1 MTIAIM
7 GTPVDCGNRG
17 VKALGA
23 SLVNLCSKAACG
35 GEVVLLLSNRDAE
48 PAPFRVD
55 GSIRMIRVVNC
66 RLSPR
71 ARLTEHLFGIVLLAI
86 LYRILPLDSLRRTI
100 RRASPWIRTAV
111 EADVV
116 GDVRG
121 GDSFSDIYGLRRF
134 LESFLMVWSVVLV
147 RGSIVQFPQT
157 FGPYKSC
164 IARRLARYLLR
175 RSSVI
180 MARDVESQKVAQ
192 ELVGPQREILLSPDV
207 AFSLEA
213 VRPAVIALDPPLPKG
228 APFGTVIGLNVNGLM
243 YNGGYTRR
251 NMFDLKLDYPG
262 ILPKLVKSLLAAH
275 QGELWL
281 IPHTLGARG
290 NVESDHEASEKLHAC
305 LSPALQARVRIVT
318 GDYNAHELKGIIGQ
332 CDFFIGSRM
341 HSCIAALSQGIPCVG
356 VAYSRKFA
364 GVFDSV
370 GMGDWVVDARVSAND
385 EAVAR
390 TVELYR
396 QRNAVRTELRQHA
409 EQARA
414 QLREIFDT
422 MLTANDPLR
431 RA

>member
-1 MTIAIM
+1 MKIAIM
-7 GTPVDCGNRG
+7 GTPINCGNRG
-17 VKALGA
+17 VQALGS

-35 GEVVLLLSNRDAE
+35 GEVVLLLGNRDAA
-48 PAPFRVD
+48 PAPFRF
-55 GSIRMIRVVNC
+55 GGGIRMIPVVNC

-71 ARLTEHLFGIVLLAI
+71 ARFTEHLFGIVLLAI
-86 LYRILPLDSLRRTI
+86 SYRCVPLASLRRTI

-157 FGPYKSC
+157 FGPYKSW

-180 MARDVESQKVAQ
+180 TARDVESRKVAQ
-192 ELVGPQREILLSPDV
+192 DLVGPGQEVLLSPDV

-213 VRPAVIALDPPLPKG
+213 VRPAAIALDPPLPKG
-228 APFGTVIGLNVNGLM
+228 APLGKVIGLNVNGLM

-251 NMFDLKLDYPG
+251 NMFGLKLDYPG
-262 ILPKLVKSLLAAH
+262 FLPKLVEALLATH
-275 QGELWL
+275 QGEIWL

-290 NVESDHEASEKLHAC
+290 NVESDNEASEKLRAC
-305 LSPALQARVRIVT
+305 LNPASQARVRIVT
-318 GDYNAHELKGIIGQ
+318 GDYDAHEFKGVIGQ

-356 VAYSRKFA
+356 IAYSRKFE

-370 GMGDWVVDARVSAND
+370 GMGAWVVDARDSAEQ
-385 EAVAR
+385 EAVDQVLACYRKRMDVRGELMRQADRAR
-390 TVELYR
+390 ADLERLFS
-396 QRNAVRTELRQHA
+396 ELRSSAGSPSQ
-409 EQARA
+409 
-414 QLREIFDT
+414 
-422 MLTANDPLR
+422 
-431 RA
+431 